1 MTPATVVI
9 ASYNYARFLPQAIE
23 GALRQTLPGTDVV
36 VVDDGST
43 DDSQAVIAPYGDRI
57 SAVIKPV
64 ARLHSGHIGDY
75 AAWLLV
81 GLGAFGGLFTLTM
94 R

>member
-1 MTPATVVI
+1 M
-9 ASYNYARFLPQAIE
+9 E
-23 GALRQTLPGTDVV
+23 
-36 VVDDGST
+36 
-43 DDSQAVIAPYGDRI
+43 
-57 SAVIKPV
+57 PV